1 MDGTIPPGKNRGRLA
16 RRTFRYT
23 RAQLQELRI
32 SRVHFRDQYL
42 FCLLSDG
49 NMVRVPLGIAPA
61 LAAPPRGVG
70 ARWQLHGDGKALVW
84 YGGARGSTIERLSL
98 AQILAHP
105 DAQITALPRALEPV
119 SRLGRELLPLLLGML
134 TSAIPI

>member
-1 MDGTIPPGKNRGRLA
+1 
-16 RRTFRYT
+16 
-23 RAQLQELRI
+23 
-32 SRVHFRDQYL
+32 
-42 FCLLSDG
+42 
-49 NMVRVPLGIAPA
+49 MVRVPLKIAPA
-61 LAAPPRGVG
+61 LAAPPHGVG
-70 ARWQLHGDGKALVW
+70 ARWQLRGDGRALVW
-84 YGGARGSTIERLSL
+84 YVGTSGLTTERLSL